1 MTKEEMNRTKEW
13 AESYCKDY
21 ERPYYSMGN
30 AARCYLHAISE
41 IERLQ
46 SALKDIQGHSGKTL
60 LADCCVNKSCT
71 PHFADGEQVAVC
83 AYQAGVFDGYATLAA
98 IAEDALVNV

>member
-1 MTKEEMNRTKEW
+1 MGPWRTCPRRTETDGLGMKKEEMNRAKEW

-46 SALKDIQGHSGKTL
+46 HALRYVIDHSNDPL
-60 LADCCVNKSCT
+60 VI
-71 PHFADGEQVAVC
+71 
-83 AYQAGVFDGYATLAA
+83 ATAK
-98 IAEDALVNV
+98 EALIDV